1 MQGEGRFWEVFEVK
15 GDFQMSD
22 NEKNV
27 ERPGE
32 RGRRKKRRGRRNTM
46 DGYVSTLGKPP
57 GTLSVSPDARET
69 EVMLLAYRK
78 GEMTE
83 TTWKGAKKAKKL
95 KEEYP
100 VLWINVAGLGD
111 LKRIQEV
118 GEAFGVHSLA
128 LEDVVNTHQRPKLDE
143 YGDDVFWVAR
153 LPGLQEGRFQSQQV
167 SLYLAEGVVITFVEE
182 PNEVFELIRDRI
194 RNGKGRVRGEGAD
207 YLAYAV
213 MDAVVDHFFPML
225 EILGEEIEG
234 LEERVVENPGMEII
248 REIHNL
254 KRKTTAFRRAVWPLR
269 GVFNKLLTGEGVH
282 FQESTRIYLRD
293 VSDHVFG
300 VLDMLESQ
308 RELSSGLLE
317 VYLSSNGNRMNE
329 IMKVLTMIATVFIP
343 LSFIAGLY
351 GMNFKTEISPLN
363 MPELGWYWGYPFVLV
378 VMMAVAGGLMWFFKK
393 KGWWGR
399 ARLSRARP
407 AQVEGSES

>member
-1 MQGEGRFWEVFEVK
+1 
-15 GDFQMSD
+15 
-22 NEKNV
+22 
-27 ERPGE
+27 
-32 RGRRKKRRGRRNTM
+32 
-46 DGYVSTLGKPP
+46 
-57 GTLSVSPDARET
+57 
-69 EVMLLAYRK
+69 
-78 GEMTE
+78 
-83 TTWKGAKKAKKL
+83 
-95 KEEYP
+95 
-100 VLWINVAGLGD
+100 
-111 LKRIQEV
+111 
-118 GEAFGVHSLA
+118 
-128 LEDVVNTHQRPKLDE
+128 
-143 YGDDVFWVAR
+143 
-153 LPGLQEGRFQSQQV
+153 
-167 SLYLAEGVVITFVEE
+167 
-182 PNEVFELIRDRI
+182 
-194 RNGKGRVRGEGAD
+194 VRGEEAD

-225 EILGEEIEG
+225 ETLGEEIEG

-248 REIHNL
+248 REIHSL

-269 GVFNKLLTGEGVH
+269 GVFNKLLTGEGSR

-329 IMKVLTMIATVFIP
+329 IMKVLTMIATMFIP

-363 MPELGWYWGYPFVLV
+363 MPELGWYWGYPFVLGL
-378 VMMAVAGGLMWFFKK
+378 MATVAGGLMWFFKK

-399 ARLSRARP
+399 ARPAEGERA
-407 AQVEGSES
+407 ES

>member
-1 MQGEGRFWEVFEVK
+1 
-15 GDFQMSD
+15 
-22 NEKNV
+22 
-27 ERPGE
+27 
-32 RGRRKKRRGRRNTM
+32 M
-46 DGYVSTLGKPP
+46 DGYISTLGKPP

-83 TTWKGAKKAKKL
+83 TTWKGPKKARKL

-153 LPGLQEGRFQSQQV
+153 LPGLEGKRFQTQQV

-194 RNGKGRVRGEGAD
+194 RNSKGRVRGEGAD

-254 KRKTTAFRRAVWPLR
+254 KRKTTAFRRTVWPLR
-269 GVFNKLLTGEGVH
+269 GVFNKLLTGEGDR

-329 IMKVLTMIATVFIP
+329 IMKVLTMIATMFIP

-363 MPELGWYWGYPFVLV
+363 MPELGWYWGYPFVLGL
-378 VMMAVAGGLMWFFKK
+378 MATVAGGLMWFFKK
-393 KGWWGR
+393 KGWWGG
-399 ARLSRARP
+399 ARP
-407 AQVEGSES
+407 AEGERAES